1 MVSRPE
7 TTKQQQQQHH
17 DWHVIERKA
26 SSFCCLLIRVA
37 LFFPCCPTLVGSLVE
52 SAIRLTWE
60 LMAQLI
66 LAGSKVMGKGK
77 WASPLVCRF
86 RCALL
91 YIGRGLLLMT
101 RPVLYKSTSS
111 GAFKWR
117 SPWLLERR
125 PSSIRRAAL
134 WIHITRR
141 EAIDAWWWRRW
152 RGLNRTRLSSVP
164 CHYHIQKWSTSSDVQ
179 KSFHNLYGT
188 SLFLH

>member
-86 RCALL
+86 RC
-91 YIGRGLLLMT
+91 GG
-101 RPVLYKSTSS
+101 SC
-111 GAFKWR
+111 
-117 SPWLLERR
+117 
-125 PSSIRRAAL
+125 
-134 WIHITRR
+134 
-141 EAIDAWWWRRW
+141 WWRDPTSHI
-152 RGLNRTRLSSVP
+152 NRQVPAHSNDAPLDSSREDPAAYGVVNTHHAP
-164 CHYHIQKWSTSSDVQ
+164 WSNRCLMMTEVKRPESDETFISALPLPYSKVE
-179 KSFHNLYGT
+179 HE
-188 SLFLH
+188 

>member
-52 SAIRLTWE
+52 SAIRLTWD

-66 LAGSKVMGKGK
+66 LAGSQVMGKGK

-125 PSSIRRAAL
+125 PSSIRRCEYTSRAVKQSMLDDDGGEEA
-134 WIHITRR
+134 WIGRDFHQCPAITIFKSGARVATYR
-141 EAIDAWWWRRW
+141 K
-152 RGLNRTRLSSVP
+152 V
-164 CHYHIQKWSTSSDVQ
+164 STTCT
-179 KSFHNLYGT
+179 KT